1 MKTISNDFRDALRG
15 IKQLNGRI
23 TYMSEST
30 PYILTT
36 EDNYNLDTENNFDIG
51 TEKGLGDLESEKLY
65 GINPVFDVPLLKTI
79 CKSLELESAI
89 DIPIDTEINAEIGV
103 LVDDEYEYINFGKYY
118 VKSSIYQLDT
128 KTYKI
133 TCYDAMADAMVKYD
147 NDSAFTNLTISGVL
161 NEICSRLDWTTTISN
176 NTAITDVWRTQQ
188 MTYRDILDELCSIL
202 GNMYLTDE
210 KELIA
215 IKPLEQNE
223 VSETITD
230 EDMKN
235 TSVDIGKQ
243 VEITKAMVTQ
253 NDVTLYE
260 KGTGDNAFKF
270 NNNHLLMAQT
280 DLRETACDNII
291 GLTYYPFDIETWG
304 LLIYDPLDKVS
315 IEHDGETYTTYI
327 LKDDIKY
334 QRGLEE
340 RIETTDELS
349 SINGMTFYS
358 QEEQATRDAQIRIDK
373 ANAEIELVTSEV
385 FPDGTTQESAIE
397 QNATEIGLRLKTD
410 DFTNA
415 SITAK
420 LNDETSSVQINADK
434 IDLTGKEINLTSD
447 DITIDS
453 TYLDIDNDG
462 NLILTSTDIDA
473 TKGKF
478 EQSGFVINDGTC
490 KTQLLGGAVFNMSWK
505 NNTTG
510 VETNTF
516 NFAGYNYP
524 SLQMTSADDNNFQ
537 VSLYPGTPTPT
548 PDLASSTL
556 TLENSSTQKTSVSAK
571 HSNFGGNVYPTTDNV
586 GTLGTSTNKWNA
598 IYCTSGTIN
607 TSDRNEKK
615 NIKDIPILK
624 AKNIVMGLKPVT
636 YKFKQNENDRTHYGL
651 IAQDVEEL
659 INGLNIDS
667 KDFAP
672 LVKTE
677 NEDKSTSYGLRYE
690 EFIAPIIKTI
700 QSQQYEI
707 ENLKKEIEQL
717 KKRV

>member
-15 IKQLNGRI
+15 IKQLNGRV
-23 TYMSEST
+23 TYISGDT

-36 EDNYNLDTENNFDIG
+36 EDNYNLNTENSFDIG
-51 TEKGLGDLESEKLY
+51 TEKGLADLESEKLY

-79 CKSLELESAI
+79 CKSLELDSAI
-89 DIPIDTEINAEIGV
+89 DIPINTEINAEIGV

-128 KTYKI
+128 NTYKI

-147 NDSAFTNLTISGVL
+147 DDSAFTNLTIGGVV
-161 NEICSRLDWTTTISN
+161 NEICSRLGWTTTIIN
-176 NTAITDVWRTQQ
+176 NTVITDVWRTQQ

-202 GNMYLTDE
+202 GNMYLTDD
-210 KELIA
+210 KQLMT

-253 NDVTLYE
+253 SDVTLYE
-260 KGTGDNAFKF
+260 KGTGENAFKF
-270 NNNHLLMAQT
+270 DNNHLLMAQT
-280 DLRETACDNII
+280 DLREIACDNII

-358 QEEQATRDAQIRIDK
+358 QQEQATRDAQIRIDK
-373 ANAEIELVTSEV
+373 ANAEIELVTNEV

-397 QNATEIGLRLKTD
+397 QNANEIGLRLKTD

-420 LNDETSSVQINADK
+420 LNDGTSEVQIDADK
-434 IDLTGKEINLTSD
+434 IDLTGKQINLTSD
-447 DITIDS
+447 NVTIDS
-453 TYLDIDNDG
+453 TYLDIDSDG
-462 NLILTSTDIDA
+462 NLILTSTADDG

-478 EQSGFVINDGTC
+478 EQSGLVINGGTC
-490 KTQLLGGAVFNMSWK
+490 KTQLLGGGLYYNYWT

-510 VETNTF
+510 VETITVNIV
-516 NFAGYNYP
+516 GYNYP
-524 SLQMTSADDNNFQ
+524 TIELKCADNTDSLVLLYALPMETAL
-537 VSLYPGTPTPT
+537 SLMGTNTRT
-548 PDLASSTL
+548 DITN
-556 TLENSSTQKTSVSAK
+556 T

-586 GTLGTSTNKWNA
+586 GTLGTPTNKWNA

-615 NIKDIPILK
+615 NIKDIPILT

-636 YKFKQNENDRTHYGL
+636 YKFKKNESDRTHYGL

-659 INGLNIDS
+659 INQLNIDS

-677 NEDKSTSYGLRYE
+677 NEDGSTSYGLRYE

-707 ENLKKEIEQL
+707 DKLKREIEQL
-717 KKRV
+717 KKQG

>member
-1 MKTISNDFRDALRG
+1 MKIISNDFRDALRG
-15 IKQLNGRI
+15 IRQLNARV
-23 TYMSEST
+23 TYISGDT

-36 EDNYNLDTENNFDIG
+36 ENNYYLDTENNFDIG
-51 TEKGLGDLESEKLY
+51 TEKGLGDLESDKLY

-79 CKSLELESAI
+79 CKSLELESEI
-89 DIPIDTEINAEIGV
+89 DISIGTEINAEIGV
-103 LVDDEYEYINFGKYY
+103 LVGNNYEYINFGKYY

-128 KTYKI
+128 QTYKI
-133 TCYDAMADAMVKYD
+133 TCYDAMADSMVKYD
-147 NDSAFTNLTISGVL
+147 DDSAFTTLTIGGVL
-161 NEICSRLDWTTTISN
+161 NTICSRMGWTTSITN
-176 NTAITDVWRTQQ
+176 DTAITDVWRNQQ

-202 GNMYLTDE
+202 GNLYLTDN
-210 KELIA
+210 KELMA
-215 IKPLEQNE
+215 IKPLEQTLT
-223 VSETITD
+223 SETITD

-253 NDVTLYE
+253 SDVTLYE

-291 GLTYYPFDIETWG
+291 GLTYYPFDIETIG

-315 IEHDGETYTTYI
+315 IEHDGGTYTTYI

-349 SINGMTFYS
+349 SINGMTYYS
-358 QEEQATRDAQIRIDK
+358 QEEKATRDAQIRIDK

-420 LNDETSSVQINADK
+420 LNDGTSEVKIDADK
-434 IDLTGKEINLTSD
+434 IDLTGKQINLTSD

-453 TYLDIDNDG
+453 TYLDIDTNG
-462 NLILTSTDIDA
+462 NLILTSTADDG

-478 EQSGFVINDGTC
+478 EQSGLEINGGTC
-490 KTQLLGGAVFNMSWK
+490 KTQLFGGGIYYMLWK
-505 NNTTG
+505 NNTTD
-510 VETNTF
+510 VETTTVMIT
-516 NFAGYNYP
+516 GYNYP
-524 SLQMTSADDNNFQ
+524 TFSLTCADNTDYE
-537 VSLYPGTPTPT
+537 VLLYALPMETGLSLIGTNARTDIT
-548 PDLASSTL
+548 NTY
-556 TLENSSTQKTSVSAK
+556 
-571 HSNFGGNVYPTTDNV
+571 SNFGGNVYPTTDNV
-586 GTLGTSTNKWNA
+586 GTLGTPTNKWNA

-659 INGLNIDS
+659 INELNIDS

-672 LVKTE
+672 LVKSK
-677 NEDKSTSYGLRYE
+677 NEDGSTSYGLRYE

-707 ENLKKEIEQL
+707 EELKKEIEQL
-717 KKRV
+717 KKRA

>member
-23 TYMSEST
+23 TYTSEDT

-161 NEICSRLDWTTTISN
+161 NEICSRLGWTTTISN

-253 NDVTLYE
+253 SDVTLYE

-270 NNNHLLMAQT
+270 N
-280 DLRETACDNII
+280 I
-291 GLTYYPFDIETWG
+291 
-304 LLIYDPLDKVS
+304 
-315 IEHDGETYTTYI
+315 
-327 LKDDIKY
+327 
-334 QRGLEE
+334 
-340 RIETTDELS
+340 
-349 SINGMTFYS
+349 
-358 QEEQATRDAQIRIDK
+358 
-373 ANAEIELVTSEV
+373 
-385 FPDGTTQESAIE
+385 
-397 QNATEIGLRLKTD
+397 
-410 DFTNA
+410 
-415 SITAK
+415 
-420 LNDETSSVQINADK
+420 
-434 IDLTGKEINLTSD
+434 
-447 DITIDS
+447 ITIS
-453 TYLDIDNDG
+453 
-462 NLILTSTDIDA
+462 
-473 TKGKF
+473 
-478 EQSGFVINDGTC
+478 
-490 KTQLLGGAVFNMSWK
+490 
-505 NNTTG
+505 
-510 VETNTF
+510 
-516 NFAGYNYP
+516 
-524 SLQMTSADDNNFQ
+524 
-537 VSLYPGTPTPT
+537 
-548 PDLASSTL
+548 
-556 TLENSSTQKTSVSAK
+556 
-571 HSNFGGNVYPTTDNV
+571 
-586 GTLGTSTNKWNA
+586 NA
-598 IYCTSGTIN
+598 I
-607 TSDRNEKK
+607 
-615 NIKDIPILK
+615 NI
-624 AKNIVMGLKPVT
+624 
-636 YKFKQNENDRTHYGL
+636 
-651 IAQDVEEL
+651 
-659 INGLNIDS
+659 
-667 KDFAP
+667 
-672 LVKTE
+672 
-677 NEDKSTSYGLRYE
+677 
-690 EFIAPIIKTI
+690 
-700 QSQQYEI
+700 
-707 ENLKKEIEQL
+707 
-717 KKRV
+717 

>member
-23 TYMSEST
+23 TYISGDT

-51 TEKGLGDLESEKLY
+51 TEKGLGDLESDKLY

-89 DIPIDTEINAEIGV
+89 DIPIGTEINAEIGV

-133 TCYDAMADAMVKYD
+133 TCYDAMADSMVKYD

-161 NEICSRLDWTTTISN
+161 NEICSRLGWTTTISN
-176 NTAITDVWRTQQ
+176 DTAITDVWRTQQ

-280 DLRETACDNII
+280 NLRETACDNII
-291 GLTYYPFDIETWG
+291 GLTYYPFNIETWG

-397 QNATEIGLRLKTD
+397 QNANEIGLRLKTD

-420 LNDETSSVQINADK
+420 LNDGTSEVKIDADK
-434 IDLTGKEINLTSD
+434 VDLTGKEINLTSD
-447 DITIDS
+447 NITIDS
-453 TYLDIDNDG
+453 TYLDIDSDG
-462 NLILTSTDIDA
+462 NLILTSTADDG

-478 EQSGFVINDGTC
+478 EQSGLVINGGTC
-490 KTQLLGGAVFNMSWK
+490 KTQLFGGGLYYMLWK
-505 NNTTG
+505 NNTTD
-510 VETNTF
+510 VETTTVEIT
-516 NFAGYNYP
+516 GYNYP
-524 SLQMTSADDNNFQ
+524 TLSLNCADNTDAL
-537 VSLYPGTPTPT
+537 VLLYALPMETALSLTGTNTRT
-548 PDLASSTL
+548 HITDT
-556 TLENSSTQKTSVSAK
+556 

-586 GTLGTSTNKWNA
+586 GTLGTPTNKWNA

-636 YKFKQNENDRTHYGL
+636 YKFKQNESDRTHYGL

-672 LVKTE
+672 LVKSK
-677 NEDKSTSYGLRYE
+677 NEDGSTSYGLRYE

-717 KKRV
+717 KKKA